1 MSKIDAGI
9 TGIHGYVPEY
19 RLTNDELSTMVETTD
34 EWIMQRIG
42 IKERRILK
50 EGATS
55 DMGAK
60 AVEGLLKKTGTKPA
74 DIELVICST
83 ITADYH
89 FPSTANLISDKVGM
103 INAWSFD
110 LSAACSGFIYGLQAA
125 AAFVQSG
132 RYKKVIL
139 VGADMMSAITDY
151 TDRTTCPLFGDGAG
165 AVLIEPVE
173 EGLGIRDSIL
183 QADGAGVKHLLMKA
197 GGSARPASHETVD
210 NREHFVF
217 QEGQA
222 VFKVAVSKMA
232 DVSIEIMKS
241 NGLTPENLNWLVPHQ
256 ANMRIIEAVARRMD
270 IPREKVMINIE
281 KYGNTTAAT
290 IPLCLWE
297 WEHKLKKGDN
307 LILSAFG
314 GGFTWGSLFLK
325 WTYDGNDNNVKFV
338 TKKAGNGKNG

>member
-1 MSKIDAGI
+1 MSKIAAGI
-9 TGIHGYVPEY
+9 TGINGWVPEY

-55 DMGAK
+55 DMGTE
-60 AVEGLLKKTGTKPA
+60 AVKGLLKKTGTKPE

-103 INAWSFD
+103 VNAWSFD
-110 LSAACSGFIYGLQAA
+110 LSAACSGFVYGLQTAA
-125 AAFVQSG
+125 SFIQSG
-132 RYKKVIL
+132 IYKKVVL
-139 VGADMMSAITDY
+139 VGADMMSSITDY
-151 TDRTTCPLFGDGAG
+151 TDRTTCPLFGDAAG

-173 EGLGIRDSIL
+173 DGLGMRDSIL
-183 QADGAGVKHLLMKA
+183 QVDGSGVKHLHMKA
-197 GGSARPASHETVD
+197 GGSLKPPSHETID
-210 NREHFVF
+210 AREHFVF

-232 DVSIEIMKS
+232 DVSVEIMKR
-241 NGLTPENLNWLVPHQ
+241 NELKPEDLTWLVPHQ
-256 ANMRIIEAVARRMD
+256 ANMRIIEAVARRMG
-270 IPREKVMINIE
+270 IPKEKVMINIE

-297 WEHKLKKGDN
+297 WESKLKKGDN
-307 LILSAFG
+307 VILAAFG
-314 GGFTWGSLFLK
+314 GGFTWGSMYLK
-325 WTYDGNDNNVKFV
+325 WAYDGNKNND
-338 TKKAGNGKNG
+338 